1 MMLLLT
7 GISLLGVIAAL
18 AVAALLL
25 VFGGLFVL
33 VIKLL
38 PWLALAI
45 VVVWLY
51 RALQKNSR
59 VAIRRDV
66 LRRVGSMPCL
76 LLAVNGYDLSMRR
89 ASALVILS
97 RVTGSQQVK
106 HFHYGRKQSQQ

>member
-1 MMLLLT
+1 MLEVMFVLAFFMMLLLT
-7 GISLLGVIAAL
+7 GISLLGGIAAL

-51 RALQKNSR
+51 RALRK
-59 VAIRRDV
+59 
-66 LRRVGSMPCL
+66 P
-76 LLAVNGYDLSMRR
+76 
-89 ASALVILS
+89 AS
-97 RVTGSQQVK
+97 
-106 HFHYGRKQSQQ
+106 Y

>member
-1 MMLLLT
+1 MLEVMFVLAFFMMLLLT

-51 RALQKNSR
+51 RALQKPQP
-59 VAIRRDV
+59 RR
-66 LRRVGSMPCL
+66 
-76 LLAVNGYDLSMRR
+76 Y
-89 ASALVILS
+89 
-97 RVTGSQQVK
+97 
-106 HFHYGRKQSQQ
+106 

>member
-1 MMLLLT
+1 MLEVMFVLAFFMALLLT

-51 RALQKNSR
+51 RAL
-59 VAIRRDV
+59 
-66 LRRVGSMPCL
+66 
-76 LLAVNGYDLSMRR
+76 
-89 ASALVILS
+89 
-97 RVTGSQQVK
+97 
-106 HFHYGRKQSQQ
+106 RKPQPHRY

>member
-1 MMLLLT
+1 MLEVMFVLAFFMMLLLT

-51 RALQKNSR
+51 RALQKKQP
-59 VAIRRDV
+59 RR
-66 LRRVGSMPCL
+66 
-76 LLAVNGYDLSMRR
+76 Y
-89 ASALVILS
+89 
-97 RVTGSQQVK
+97 
-106 HFHYGRKQSQQ
+106 

>member
-1 MMLLLT
+1 MLEVMFVLAFFMMLLLT

-51 RALQKNSR
+51 RALRK
-59 VAIRRDV
+59 
-66 LRRVGSMPCL
+66 P
-76 LLAVNGYDLSMRR
+76 
-89 ASALVILS
+89 AS
-97 RVTGSQQVK
+97 
-106 HFHYGRKQSQQ
+106 Y